1 MSLLLALFSVG
12 LTAKMLADVGK
23 EVTRVPSRSN
33 IAEASKQGNFDV
45 VDNFFDIITAC
56 GVKKKK
62 FNSSVAVLEPFGYK
76 KCLPLIRDHHLTTKE
91 DEQRFIAYY
100 EKVMTDQINQRQE
113 EYDQRYF
120 KVKAEAESLMNSG
133 DDYEIVKFE
142 HLDVLVDSDY
152 VNQKVD
158 QIYNNTFF
166 GNLTIKE
173 PKVKVNS
180 SGNSYTEI
188 WALKI
193 PTSMR
198 LSLKMYYRC
207 CSERCGYIEP

>member
-1 MSLLLALFSVG
+1 MSLLLALFSIG
-12 LTAKMLADVGK
+12 LTAKMIAEVGK
-23 EVTRVPSRSN
+23 EVTRVPARSN
-33 IAEASKQGNFDV
+33 IVEASNQGNFDV
-45 VDNFFDIITAC
+45 VDNFWDIVTAC

-62 FNSSVAVLEPFGYK
+62 FNSSVAVLEPYGYK

-142 HLDVLVDSDY
+142 HLDVLITSEQ

-166 GNLTIKE
+166 GDLAFKK
-173 PKVKVNS
+173 PKIRLNS
-180 SGNSYTEI
+180 SGNSYTII

-198 LSLKMYYRC
+198 LHLKEYYKS